1 MHALSLA
8 IQMSYVKIT
17 SSSFLGLPVT
27 NVSVFLPALL
37 AAIIPRVDA
46 YFSRRRTRGM
56 IRAKEDAKRTGGCVG
71 DFCSCHCASVCPG
84 RLSAE
89 KWVRTLTSEP
99 P

>member
-37 AAIIPRVDA
+37 AAIIPRVGA

-56 IRAKEDAKRTGGCVG
+56 IRALKRMLRELVG
-71 DFCSCHCASVCPG
+71 VLATFVAATVSLYALAASLLRNG
-84 RLSAE
+84 
-89 KWVRTLTSEP
+89 
-99 P
+99 